1 MVAGLGVGLL
11 MARLSISLRL
21 LGGWLWWLPGS
32 LGLLGGRLWWLS
44 ISLRLLGV
52 RLGRLLWISLLGLW
66 ALVRLG
72 PPGRLHAGLIHIVR

>member
-1 MVAGLGVGLL
+1 M
-11 MARLSISLRL
+11 
-21 LGGWLWWLPGS
+21 PGS
-32 LGLLGGRLWWLS
+32 LGLLG
-44 ISLRLLGV
+44 I